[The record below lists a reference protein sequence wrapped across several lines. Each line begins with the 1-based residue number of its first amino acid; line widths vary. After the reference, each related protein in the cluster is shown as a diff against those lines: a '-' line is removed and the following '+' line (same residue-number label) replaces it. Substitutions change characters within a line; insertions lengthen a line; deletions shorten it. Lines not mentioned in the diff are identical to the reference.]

1 MILAEFFK
9 EYNSLFDAQI
19 TYPETYTGTLL
30 TDIDNDM
37 KREYALRVMRHSF
50 DKLADLYEEDY
61 DDYVRNV
68 VLALLVRNEYKYK
81 TLLAT
86 EDFEYDPIENYN
98 MIETLTNDITTDAYG
113 KIDTLQH
120 GQSQTRTPNLTDTR
134 TPNLTDTRTP
144 NTTDTHTPTSLT
156 TTETDQIE
164 GFNSSSWQDANK
176 KTIVQSGSEAT
187 THTGT
192 ETVAQTGTETVAQT
206 GTETVANTGS
216 DIDTLSGQD
225 THTRNYTLTRS
236 GNIGVTTSQQ
246 MIEAERNVANFS
258 ALQVIC
264 ADLALELT
272 YGVF

>member
-120 GQSQTRTPNLTDTR
+120 GQSQTR